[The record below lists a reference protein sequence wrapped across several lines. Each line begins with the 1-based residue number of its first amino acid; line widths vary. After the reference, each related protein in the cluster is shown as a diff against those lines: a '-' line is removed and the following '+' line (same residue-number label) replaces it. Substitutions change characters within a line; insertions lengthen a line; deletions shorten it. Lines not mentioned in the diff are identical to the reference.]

1 MDTYWLT
8 GKHGVLPDR
17 RPYSGKEEDM
27 EFMADNPHS
36 ESGRRP
42 KEEQSKHQS
51 SFAKTIG
58 LCKELLG

>member
-17 RPYSGKEEDM
+17 RPYSGKEDD

-36 ESGRRP
+36 EYGRRP
-42 KEEQSKHQS
+42 MEEHGKHHS
-51 SFAKTIG
+51 SLTKAIG
-58 LCKELLG
+58 FCKELLG